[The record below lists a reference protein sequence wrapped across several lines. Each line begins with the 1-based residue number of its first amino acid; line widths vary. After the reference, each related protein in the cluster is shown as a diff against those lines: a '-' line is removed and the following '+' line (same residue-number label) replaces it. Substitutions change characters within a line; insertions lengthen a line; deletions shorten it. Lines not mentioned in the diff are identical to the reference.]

1 MRDEENE
8 IYFSFLILWFV
19 LSLCFICGLISV
31 QGVPL
36 SSALLQVVVSPLFC
50 SLDVL
55 LLRCFFYLFVCSLID
70 FLCYYIHRCSS
81 FTCMDVSMEMLRRTR
96 NLLEKMEN
104 AKDRIHPV
112 KYVHLKGA
120 SPNEIPSKFNSK

>member
-1 MRDEENE
+1 ML
-8 IYFSFLILWFV
+8 FLSCLFVSFVVCYTFKV
-19 LSLCFICGLISV
+19 FLSPLLCFASSCLTIILFLECL
-31 QGVPL
+31 L
-36 SSALLQVVVSPLFC
+36 SSALFF
-50 SLDVL
+50 L
-55 LLRCFFYLFVCSLID
+55 LICLFVDDFSL
-70 FLCYYIHRCSS
+70 YIHRCSS

-120 SPNEIPSKFNSK
+120 SPNEIPSKFDSK

>member
-8 IYFSFLILWFV
+8 IYFSLLLCPVSLLHLWFDIRPRCS
-19 LSLCFICGLISV
+19 SLLCSAASCCLTIILFVGCS
-31 QGVPL
+31 
-36 SSALLQVVVSPLFC
+36 SSAL
-50 SLDVL
+50 
-55 LLRCFFYLFVCSLID
+55 FFFIYLFVCSLID
-70 FLCYYIHRCSS
+70 FLCYSIHRCSS